1 MTRRLRDL
9 GEHGW
14 IGRLLPRLAAG
25 GRVLVGPG
33 DDAAALRPGRRPLL
47 ATVDALA
54 EGTHFRLGWETPAA
68 LGRRAFRV
76 NASDVAAM
84 GGVPLAALVA
94 IEAPP
99 SLPAAVLDGVMRGLA
114 ADARR
119 AGAAVVGGNLA
130 AGRRLVVTVALLG
143 EAPGRVVTRAG
154 ARPGDLLVV
163 TGTLGGAGFAV
174 RDLVRGRR
182 RARRPSVP
190 SRLAAGRALAR
201 VAHAMID
208 VSDGLLQDA
217 GHVAR
222 ASGVALELDA
232 PRLPVAVACRAALG
246 DAAPAFAATSGE
258 DYELFAAVPPRRLAA
273 LRGLGCRLTVV
284 GRVRAGRPA
293 VTLLDAAGRPMPRL
307 RRGFDHFV

>member
-1 MTRRLRDL
+1 MPRRLRDL

-14 IGRLLPRLAAG
+14 IGRLLPRLSAG

-33 DDAAALRPGRRPLL
+33 DDAAVLRPGRRPLL
-47 ATVDALA
+47 VTVDALA

-84 GGVPLAALVA
+84 GGVPVAALVA

-99 SLPAAVLDGVMRGLA
+99 SLPAAVLDGIMRGLT

-119 AGAAVVGGNLA
+119 AGAAVVGGNLT
-130 AGRRLVVTVALLG
+130 AGRRLVVTVTLLG

-154 ARPGDLLVV
+154 AKAGDLLVV
-163 TGTLGGAGFAV
+163 TGTLGGAGLAV
-174 RDLVRGRR
+174 CALQKGR
-182 RARRPSVP
+182 RARRPAVP

-201 VAHAMID
+201 FAHAMID
-208 VSDGLLQDA
+208 VSDGVLQDA

-222 ASGVALELDA
+222 ASGVALELSA
-232 PRLPVAVACRAALG
+232 PRLPVAAACRAALG
-246 DAAPAFAATSGE
+246 DAASTFAATAGE
-258 DYELFAAVPPRRLAA
+258 DYELLAAVPPRRLAA
-273 LRGLGCRLTVV
+273 LRGLGCALTVV
-284 GRVRAGRPA
+284 GRVRAGRPVA
-293 VTLLDAAGRPMPRL
+293 TLLDAAGRPVRLPRG
-307 RRGFDHFV
+307 GFDHFG